1 MTTLYV
7 LWQDPASRLWHP
19 VGLLGHSG
27 SRYYF
32 QYTCGA
38 LSSKH
43 FEPFARMRD
52 LRTKYESES
61 LFPTFANRLI
71 SKNRP
76 EYKNMISWL
85 GLNAETPDI
94 QFHMLSLL
102 GGQRE
107 TDKIR
112 MIPRPERSSS
122 GTFNIRFFV
131 HGLRYMLEGAAE
143 EATRLEKG
151 EELILGL
158 EANNPNDK
166 DAISVA
172 KTSPGCMLGYVPR
185 YYAHDLRK
193 VIQDKECKRLNVTVS
208 RVNPDAPLSM
218 RILCEVESTWP
229 NDYVPFISEEYWPLD
244 KDTSRNNNADQRNVS
259 LA

>member
-1 MTTLYV
+1 MTTLYA
-7 LWQDPASRLWHP
+7 LWQDPVSRLWHP

-27 SRYYF
+27 SKYYF
-32 QYTCGA
+32 QYTRGA
-38 LSSKH
+38 LSSEH

-52 LRTKYESES
+52 LGKKYESES

-76 EYKNMISWL
+76 EYKSMISWL
-85 GLNAETPDI
+85 GLNSDTPDI

-122 GTFNIRFFV
+122 GTFKIRFFV
-131 HGLRYMLEGAAE
+131 HGLRYMVDDAADE
-143 EATRLEKG
+143 VAKLDNG

-158 EANNPNDK
+158 EANNPKDK
-166 DAISVA
+166 DAISVSKA
-172 KTSPGCMLGYVPR
+172 SPGCMLGYVPR

-193 VIQDKECKRLNVTVS
+193 VIQDKECKRLNVKVVK
-208 RVNPDAPLSM
+208 VNPDAPLSM
-218 RILCEVESTWP
+218 RLLCEVESTWP
-229 NDYVPFISEEYWPLD
+229 AGYVPFVSEEYLPLE
-244 KDTSRNNNADQRNVS
+244 KTTNQHVS
-259 LA
+259 LYQFSPA

>member
-1 MTTLYV
+1 MTTLYA
-7 LWQDPASRLWHP
+7 LWQDPVSRLWHP

-27 SRYYF
+27 NKYYF
-32 QYTCGA
+32 QYTRGA
-38 LSSKH
+38 LSSEH

-52 LRTKYESES
+52 LGKRYESET

-76 EYKNMISWL
+76 EYKSMISWL
-85 GLNAETPDI
+85 GLNQETPDI

-112 MIPRPERSSS
+112 MIPRPERSPN
-122 GTFNIRFFV
+122 GTFKIRFFV
-131 HGLRYMLEGAAE
+131 HGLRYMVDDAARE
-143 EATRLEKG
+143 VAQLKDG
-151 EELILGL
+151 EELILAL
-158 EANNPNDK
+158 EANNPQDK
-166 DAISVA
+166 DAISVS
-172 KTSPGCMLGYVPR
+172 KSSPKCTLGYVPR

-193 VIQDKECKRLNVTVS
+193 VIQNKECKRLSVNVVK
-208 RVNPDAPLSM
+208 VNPDAPLSM
-218 RILCEVESTWP
+218 RLLCEVESTWP
-229 NDYVPFISEEYWPLD
+229 EGYVPFISEEYRPLD
-244 KDTSRNNNADQRNVS
+244 KTTQETLDLDQVS

>member
-1 MTTLYV
+1 MTTLYA
-7 LWQDPASRLWHP
+7 LWQDPVSRLWHP

-27 SRYYF
+27 NKYYF
-32 QYTCGA
+32 QYTRGA

-43 FEPFARMRD
+43 FEPFARMRE
-52 LRTKYESES
+52 LGKRYESET

-76 EYKNMISWL
+76 EYKSMISWL
-85 GLNAETPDI
+85 GLNPQTPDI

-112 MIPRPERSSS
+112 MIPRPERSTS
-122 GTFNIRFFV
+122 GTFKIRFFV
-131 HGLRYMLEGAAE
+131 HGLRYMVEN
-143 EATRLEKG
+143 ATREVENLTHG
-151 EELILGL
+151 QELILSL
-158 EANNPNDK
+158 EANNPQDK
-166 DAISVA
+166 DAISVC
-172 KTSPGCMLGYVPR
+172 KPTPGCMLGYVPR

-193 VIQDKECKRLNVTVS
+193 VIQDKECKRLNVRVVK
-208 RVNPDAPLSM
+208 VNPDAPLSM
-218 RILCEVESTWP
+218 RLLCEVESTWP
-229 NDYVPFISEEYWPLD
+229 EGYVPFISEEYRPLD
-244 KDTSRNNNADQRNVS
+244 QSAKEALNLEQAS